1 MITRDRARELAMAK
15 IRATWSVPGD
25 EPAIA
30 DADTSEEIFGWV
42 FFYNSRRFLE
52 TGEFSCRLAGNGP
65 VIVDTLS
72 GEVTMLGTAG
82 GIEAQIADYAK
93 KKRANQTLQGTP
105 AKAPPSSTESGGRRS

>member
-1 MITRDRARELAMAK
+1 MAK
-15 IRATWSVPGD
+15 IRANWSVPGD
-25 EPAIA
+25 EPSIV

-65 VIVDTLS
+65 VIVDALS

-82 GIEAQIADYAK
+82 GIEDQIADYAK
-93 KKRANQTLQGTP
+93 KKRANQSPEGTP
-105 AKAPPSSTESGGRRS
+105 GKVTFPAAESGARRSSS